1 MLKSVLRK
9 LVPLCALLS
18 VTVFC
23 GCALTPTPVFL
34 SEHEEDEASKIKHPL
49 SIAVVVHDDRVES
62 SANSRLCGIK
72 RNTYMMPTSIAFL
85 ANSDT
90 FDVILAKDLSDI
102 LKNAGY
108 TVTYVSPQPPEELS
122 QARLDEESVNTE
134 VAGSDL
140 DSIGRVQEGK
150 MQNVTNDGRQDAS
163 IQPVSSGSADI
174 AGLDL
179 PQETDAVLYI
189 DIGSFSSD
197 AIQAFFF
204 VSIQGWADMKAE
216 VWDTSPRLFLTGT
229 EVESWGTSG
238 PRQIITDD
246 CYTIA
251 MNMSYQMA
259 MDKVQEYVKSSTFRR
274 AVVKARDSK
283 EKTDNELAQK

>member
-1 MLKSVLRK
+1 MLKCVLRK
-9 LVPLCALLS
+9 LVPLCVLVSVSLLY
-18 VTVFC
+18 

-34 SEHEEDEASKIKHPL
+34 SEHEEGDASKIKHPL
-49 SIAVVVHDDRVES
+49 SVAVVVNDDRVES

-122 QARLDEESVNTE
+122 TTVLDEKSVNTE
-134 VAGSDL
+134 VADSDM
-140 DSIGRVQEGK
+140 DNIGKIQEEK
-150 MQNVTNDGRQDAS
+150 MQNVSNDGRQDARR
-163 IQPVSSGSADI
+163 QTVNSGSADI

-204 VSIQGWADMKAE
+204 VAIQGWADIKAE

-251 MNMSYQMA
+251 MNMSYQMV
-259 MDKVQEYVKSSTFRR
+259 MDKVQEYVKSSSFRR

-283 EKTDNELAQK
+283 EEVDNELAQK